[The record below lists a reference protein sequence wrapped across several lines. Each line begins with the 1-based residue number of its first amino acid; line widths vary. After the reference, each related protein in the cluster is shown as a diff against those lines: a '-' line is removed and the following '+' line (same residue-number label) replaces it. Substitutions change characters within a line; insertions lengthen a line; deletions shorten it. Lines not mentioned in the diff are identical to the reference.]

1 MSFGAIGVEIMA
13 KIKIMRVVIGFTK
26 KEKRIKIRGNRTNFF
41 IDIFL
46 GK

>member
-26 KEKRIKIRGNRTNFF
+26 KEKR
-41 IDIFL
+41 
-46 GK
+46 

>member
-26 KEKRIKIRGNRTNFF
+26 KEKRKRE
-41 IDIFL
+41 
-46 GK
+46 KVKK